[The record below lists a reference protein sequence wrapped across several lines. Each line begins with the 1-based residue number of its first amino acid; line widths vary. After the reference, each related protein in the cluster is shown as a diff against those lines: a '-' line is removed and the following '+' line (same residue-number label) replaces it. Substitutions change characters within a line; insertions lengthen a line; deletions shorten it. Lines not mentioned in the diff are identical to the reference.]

1 MENDIRGLCEL
12 TKPAQEQTYRAMLYI
27 AELLAKHT
35 HADKMNVAA
44 LGNEMP
50 QLHIPHCSLHQRCG
64 MAWACLG
71 CWPGRALQRH

>member
-1 MENDIRGLCEL
+1 MNSAP
-12 TKPAQEQTYRAMLYI
+12 PAQEQTYRAMLYT
-27 AELLAKHT
+27 AELLAEHT

-44 LGNEMP
+44 LGNQVP
-50 QLHIPHCSLHQRCG
+50 QLHIHIIARYQRCR